1 MNLKTLGVCFLTF
14 LGGVMVSQIAAEE
27 QALSETA
34 SDAQPGAQAARPEV
48 AAAPQQAAAEVAAAP
63 QEPES
68 ELRSELQELEAEV
81 RQVDPHGRL
90 TSDQLFKLLMERER
104 QRPHT
109 TEFDP
114 TPAIITVFIFGNLLM
129 GFLAW
134 LFASFRKERQRHETV
149 RLMVEKG
156 VEVPSGLLAPAPK
169 RPSDLRRGLILSTTG
184 LGLTIFLAAIPGA
197 NGVWGAGVTLL
208 LIGVGHLLVWRV
220 QGVKG
225 SWSSAL
231 ASEPQL

>member
-1 MNLKTLGVCFLTF
+1 MNVKTLGVCFLTF
-14 LGGVMVSQIAAEE
+14 LGGVM
-27 QALSETA
+27 
-34 SDAQPGAQAARPEV
+34 
-48 AAAPQQAAAEVAAAP
+48 APQQAAAEVTAAP
-63 QEPES
+63 QEQKA
-68 ELRSELQELEAEV
+68 ELKSDLQELEAEV

-90 TSDQLFKLLMERER
+90 TSDQLFKLLLERER
-104 QRPHT
+104 QRSRDA
-109 TEFDP
+109 EFDP
-114 TPAIITVFIFGNLLM
+114 APAIITVFLFGSLLT

-197 NGVWGAGVTLL
+197 HGVWGAGVTLL

-220 QGVKG
+220 QGGKG

>member
-1 MNLKTLGVCFLTF
+1 M
-14 LGGVMVSQIAAEE
+14 
-27 QALSETA
+27 
-34 SDAQPGAQAARPEV
+34 
-48 AAAPQQAAAEVAAAP
+48 APQQAAAEVSAAP
-63 QEPES
+63 QREEAAVKS
-68 ELRSELQELEAEV
+68 DLQELEAEV

-90 TSDQLFKLLMERER
+90 TSDQLFKLLLERER
-104 QRPHT
+104 QRSRGA
-109 TEFDP
+109 EFDP
-114 TPAIITVFIFGNLLM
+114 APAIITVFLFGSLLT

-156 VEVPSGLLAPAPK
+156 VEIPSGLLAPAPK

-220 QGVKG
+220 QGGKG